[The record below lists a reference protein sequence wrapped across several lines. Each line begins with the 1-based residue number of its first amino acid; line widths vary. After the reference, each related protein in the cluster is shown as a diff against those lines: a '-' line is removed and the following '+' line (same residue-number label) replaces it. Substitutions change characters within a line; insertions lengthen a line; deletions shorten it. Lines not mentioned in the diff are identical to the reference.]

1 MDLIYLQ
8 GKTLEAKG
16 QSMKLILA
24 TLLLSLIK
32 AKLMALNILLY
43 KSGKILVLIDLIL
56 LQLSKPGNCILH
68 IQEIFLSKMQLL
80 IKISFS
86 QLKMSICNT
95 EIYFWPLIF
104 GLV

>member
-86 QLKMSICNT
+86 QLKMSI
-95 EIYFWPLIF
+95 
-104 GLV
+104 